1 MSDYQLGPALKKNPN
16 ISNALSIYMGI
27 HEYSDAFMIVTQKP
41 NLKCF
46 FLLQILREAQIQ
58 NKTEDR
64 FPTEDGRK
72 EENIKK
78 NRYKDILPRKIIALF

>member
-1 MSDYQLGPALKKNPN
+1 MSIQMHDCDTETKF
-16 ISNALSIYMGI
+16 
-27 HEYSDAFMIVTQKP
+27 EV
-41 NLKCF
+41 F
-46 FLLQILREAQIQ
+46 FLLQILRETQIQ